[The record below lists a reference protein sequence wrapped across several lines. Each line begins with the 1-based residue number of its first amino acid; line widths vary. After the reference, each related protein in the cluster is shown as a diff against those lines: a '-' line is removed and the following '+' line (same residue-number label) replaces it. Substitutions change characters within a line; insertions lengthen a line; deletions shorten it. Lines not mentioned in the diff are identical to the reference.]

1 MRRRV
6 YAESEHRIPIVSKE
20 DLQSVFLEVL
30 DQCENHREA
39 AKWLGIRKHTFT
51 KLLNGAPGQ
60 KAISFNTYVNIRRA
74 LGGNAFE
81 FAAPDDPMLE
91 FVADEPGES
100 DKDREQRESEAAAAA
115 ARLDRFDR
123 CFQTDDS
130 EIVWGNYDEW
140 VKRETLRLE
149 RMARPV
155 LFELWESEKY
165 RPQLEQFL
173 KNVGR
178 EPESQLPGKEDKRGW
193 LALYRAVE
201 PLAAAESTWK
211 VERPWRELNTAQ
223 ELDTYLNHALQR
235 EAIMLDRER
244 DVVRV
249 RKSRVPSSYWESMVT
264 DFEPTW
270 EEWILEQARLQDPHM
285 QMKRPKVILRPRD
298 PSTEKKNTEDS
309 ERD

>member
-173 KNVGR
+173 KNVR
-178 EPESQLPGKEDKRGW
+178 S
-193 LALYRAVE
+193 RARVS
-201 PLAAAESTWK
+201 AA
-211 VERPWRELNTAQ
+211 
-223 ELDTYLNHALQR
+223 
-235 EAIMLDRER
+235 
-244 DVVRV
+244 
-249 RKSRVPSSYWESMVT
+249 WEGG
-264 DFEPTW
+264 
-270 EEWILEQARLQDPHM
+270 QARLAGALPGRGASCCRGEHLEG
-285 QMKRPKVILRPRD
+285 RAALERTEYGPGVGHVPKPRAAARSD
-298 PSTEKKNTEDS
+298 HARSRARRGESQEITRSIELLGVDGHRFRADLGRMDS
-309 ERD
+309 GAGAASGSSYADETP